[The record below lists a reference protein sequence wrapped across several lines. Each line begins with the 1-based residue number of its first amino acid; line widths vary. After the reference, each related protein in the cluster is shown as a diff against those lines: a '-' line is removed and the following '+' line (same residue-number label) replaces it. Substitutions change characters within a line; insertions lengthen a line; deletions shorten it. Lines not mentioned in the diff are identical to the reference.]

1 MEVEKCG
8 DEPGSMHK
16 VFVLLRVTNLKKLI
30 QDATLMQLTQ
40 AKGWLCG
47 LGAALCY
54 GFIPYFTVPLKA
66 VGLEN
71 PSILFYR
78 FAIAAVVVGILMR
91 LKGVSFRVTRGEMV
105 TLTYLAFISDGSALF
120 LIESYSYMSTG
131 VATTLHFLYP
141 VVTTLI
147 MISFYHEARRWT
159 TFVAVGM
166 AVSGVAVL
174 SWHGGES
181 LSLRG
186 VIIAVVSA
194 VCYAL
199 YIIRVNRSRAQYM
212 PGIKVV
218 FYVMAIGSLIFLAD
232 ALRTGAVQP
241 LTDGAEWGRVGAL
254 ALVCTVATNLM
265 LVASVKRIGSTL
277 TSIIGALEPLTAVV
291 VGCVALGEP
300 FTASVAGG
308 LVLIIPAIVLII
320 LTRGRTPQP
329 SMSHTAS
336 LEKTT

>member
-8 DEPGSMHK
+8 DEPGGMHK

-66 VGLEN
+66 DGLEN

-212 PGIKVV
+212 PV
-218 FYVMAIGSLIFLAD
+218 YVMAIGSLIFLAD

-241 LTDGAEWGRVGAL
+241 LTNGAEWSRVGAL

-320 LTRGRTPQP
+320 LTRGRTPHP
-329 SMSHTAS
+329 STSHTAS